1 MSFGAIG
8 LFAVSVID
16 SSIIPLPLPGST
28 DLLLI
33 LLVAH
38 RANPIVA
45 AIAAIAG
52 SILGGYFT
60 WAAGAKGGEAALPR
74 YMPKKLVGRVTSQV
88 GKHGVLAVSIISLLP
103 PPFPMTPFLLASG
116 ALGVSRRSFLTAFS
130 SARAVR
136 YSLIAWLAS
145 VYGRTLVRV
154 FRHYLAGWSDVLL
167 WVYLGLMA
175 IAIAY
180 GLWKYRQQKRATGR
194 PNPALAAK
202 QPA

>member
-1 MSFGAIG
+1 MSFGTLG

-33 LLVAH
+33 LLVSH
-38 RANPIVA
+38 RANPILA
-45 AIAAIAG
+45 AIAATAG

-60 WAAGAKGGEAALPR
+60 WAAGSKGGEAALPH
-74 YMPKKLVGRVTSQV
+74 YMPKRLVKRVTSQV
-88 GKHGVLAVSIISLLP
+88 GKRGVAAVTLFALLP
-103 PPFPMTPFLLASG
+103 PPFPMMPFLLAAG
-116 ALGVSRRSFLTAFS
+116 ALGVSRRSFLIAFS
-130 SARAVR
+130 IARAVR

-145 VYGRTLVRV
+145 VYGRALVRA
-154 FRHYLAGWSDVLL
+154 FRHYLAGWSDVIL

-175 IAIAY
+175 AAIAY
-180 GLWKYRQQKRATGR
+180 GLWKFRQQKRIAKQ
-194 PNPALAAK
+194 PNPALTAK